1 MKNKYFYLKVFG
13 IVTLIMSGILYFLLY
28 FVPTLKSINRY
39 RRQLKDTNLKIAD
52 YMKVENTFTFASQQ
66 EEGFISRAEQE
77 LTGKIPEI
85 RSREEFIALFTSIAD
100 DLQQQAKQDGI
111 FNLLLKS
118 QSQELQVDASSL
130 SSDKKTLGN
139 LLTYTA
145 QRLSRLRKEQ
155 EVAMNRR
162 YVSGPTAATT
172 AVQQPSTIPR
182 NLEELVPGV
191 KYHTITLSFTGELK
205 PALNFINHIPWSS
218 HYIKEDKILVSAGE
232 MFPYYIVF
240 LRVYYLDRRG
250 NPGTPDNRGGRA
262 P

>member
-1 MKNKYFYLKVFG
+1 MKSKYFYLKIFG
-13 IVTLIMSGILYFLLY
+13 IVFLIVAAILYFLLY
-28 FVPTLKSINRY
+28 FVPTIESINRY

-52 YMKVENTFTFASQQ
+52 YMKVENSFTFANQQ
-66 EEGFISRAEQE
+66 EEGIIATAEQE

-85 RSREEFIALFTSIAD
+85 KSREDFITLFTRIAN

-111 FNLLLKS
+111 FNLVLKS
-118 QSQELQVDASSL
+118 QSKELQVDASSL
-130 SSDKKTLGN
+130 SSDKKTLGA
-139 LLTYTA
+139 LLSYTA

-162 YVSGPTAATT
+162 IITDATSTT
-172 AVQQPSTIPR
+172 AVQQPSAIPR

-191 KYHTITLSFTGELK
+191 KYHTITMSFTGELK
-205 PALNFINHIPWSS
+205 AALNFINHIPWSA
-218 HYIKEDKILVSAGE
+218 YYLKEEKILVSSGD

-240 LRVYYLDRRG
+240 LQVYYLDRRESA
-250 NPGTPDNRGGRA
+250 GTRANVGGRA